1 MITRQVSLVALRIC
15 CNAFLVKTC
24 VNVAMTLRLF
34 FTVII
39 VFVTIHSAQAQSDTQ
54 KLGLIPRPQSI
65 TKISG
70 TFDVSG
76 APDIHGG
83 SFPAAAAH
91 LARQLENIAPV
102 KRVAGVPPL
111 GIRYEMGTGLAP
123 DAYGIDVNENGIT
136 LRASTESGAFY
147 GTQTLLQLLS
157 EPAIGDVPLK
167 RRSTLAGMVITDAPR
182 FPWRGFML
190 DSSRH
195 FQPKED
201 IFKWLDYMAMH
212 KLNVFHWHIVDS
224 HGWRLE
230 IKKYPRLTSQA
241 AWREQPPIG
250 RYGGFYTQSDVR
262 EVVAYAKARH
272 ITVVPEIEM
281 PGHSQAAVAAYPE
294 LLACDPNQVGE
305 TAFFYNFP
313 HTRQEFPSLKGAD
326 VMCPSKETT
335 YKFISDVLDE
345 TMKLFPGTYI
355 HVGGDE
361 VDASIWARCKDC
373 GNPERR
379 GMKDYHALQAM
390 FMQRIEKQLMAN
402 GRRLIGW
409 DEIIEGG
416 LSPTA
421 AVTSWRGIQ
430 GGIAAAKSGHFAV
443 MSPEK
448 PLYLDHGQSY
458 SSSEPPH
465 WPGRET
471 LEEVYRY
478 EPIPSALTDS
488 ESRYILGLQGNLWS
502 IFATNQPLLELQGFP
517 RICALAEV
525 GWSSREKPSFT
536 DFVTRLNVHKA
547 RLRAAG
553 IHFWDEPLAAQT
565 NKTGGTQVV
574 GKWEPDA
581 GYASGKQLRY
591 KLESPVGG
599 NLLDI
604 RFQYS
609 GGADALSIRKV
620 SLEVDG
626 KVVSSDIHDGL
637 TGSADNANKY
647 RVGVPK
653 GLKSTTAV
661 WLVADVYVVP
671 WARGGKGDSSGTV
684 TVESGAKIN
693 VVTFQPEVQPKRQ
706 VTTTA
711 VPHNRDKAIYDW
723 PTRHAQV
730 LRVKKQVNPDVIVI
744 GDSIMHYW
752 AGVPLAPIIR
762 GEDSWTKAFGQQ
774 TLNAGFGWDRTENV
788 LWRLRHGELKG
799 TAPRVVVVAIGTNNL
814 GLNTVDEVVDGIDAI
829 CQEIHHQLPKTQILI
844 LGILPRAD
852 ASRLKAQPDQVNFKV
867 QTRLHPRD
875 YIDVL
880 DAGNAFLTRSGELRK
895 ELFSDGLH
903 PNKAGYAILAD
914 VLAPHVARM
923 RRGQK

>member
-1 MITRQVSLVALRIC
+1 
-15 CNAFLVKTC
+15 
-24 VNVAMTLRLF
+24 MTYRLF
-34 FTVII
+34 LAVIAI
-39 VFVTIHSAQAQSDTQ
+39 FVTIHSAQAQSDVQ

-65 TKISG
+65 STTSEKV
-70 TFDVSG
+70 DVSG
-76 APDIHGG
+76 APDIQGG
-83 SFPAAAAH
+83 PLPAAAAY
-91 LARQLENIAPV
+91 LSRQLQNIAPA
-102 KRVAGVPPL
+102 KHVATVPPL
-111 GIRYEMGTGLAP
+111 GIRYERLSGLAP
-123 DAYGIDVNENGIT
+123 DAYRIDVNVNGIM

-147 GTQTLLQLLS
+147 GTQTLLQLLT
-157 EPAIGDVPLK
+157 EPAIGKVHLK

-272 ITVVPEIEM
+272 IEVVPEIEM
-281 PGHSQAAVAAYPE
+281 PGHSQAVVAAYPE

-313 HTRQEFPSLKGAD
+313 HTRQEFPTLKGAD

-345 TMKLFPGTYI
+345 TMKLFPGTFI

-361 VDASIWARCKDC
+361 VDDAVWAKCKDC
-373 GNPERR
+373 AHPERR
-379 GMKDYHALQAM
+379 GVKDYHALQAM
-390 FMQRIEKQLMAN
+390 FMQRIEKQLIAN
-402 GRRLIGW
+402 NRRLIGW

-421 AVTSWRGIQ
+421 AVTSWRGTI
-430 GGIAAAKSGHFAV
+430 GGVAAAKSGHYAV
-443 MSPEK
+443 MSPNK
-448 PLYLDHGQSY
+448 PLYLDHGQSF

-471 LEEVYRY
+471 LEDVYDY
-478 EPIPSALTDS
+478 EPIPAELTTEQS
-488 ESRYILGLQGNLWS
+488 QYVLGLQGNLWS
-502 IFATNQPLLELQGFP
+502 IFTTNRELYELQGFP
-517 RICALAEV
+517 RLCAIAEV
-525 GWSSREKPSFT
+525 GWSGREKPVFT
-536 DFVTRLNVHKA
+536 DFVARLNVHKA
-547 RLRAAG
+547 RLRAVG
-553 IHFWDEPLAAQT
+553 INFWDEPLSQQT
-565 NKTGGTQVV
+565 RKTGGVQVV
-574 GKWEPDA
+574 GNWTPDS
-581 GYASGKQLRY
+581 GYATGKQLRY
-591 KLESPVGG
+591 KLASHAVGS
-599 NLLDI
+599 LIDV
-604 RFQYS
+604 RFQYT

-620 SLEVDG
+620 ALEVGG
-626 KVVSSDIHDGL
+626 KVVSVDVHDGM
-637 TGSADNANKY
+637 TGSADSANKY
-647 RVGVPK
+647 RVGVPNGIK
-653 GLKSTTAV
+653 ASDDI
-661 WLVADVYVVP
+661 WLVTDVYVVP

-684 TVESGAKIN
+684 TVESGVAMN
-693 VVTFQPEVQPKRQ
+693 VLTYQPEVQPKRQ
-706 VTTTA
+706 VTTTP
-711 VPHNRDKAIYDW
+711 VPHNRDKAVYDW
-723 PTRHAQV
+723 PTRHAQL

-788 LWRLRHGELKG
+788 LWRLQHGELKG
-799 TAPRVVVVAIGTNNL
+799 TTPRVVVIAIGTNNL

-829 CQEIHHQLPKTQILI
+829 CQEVHRQLPKTQILV

-852 ASRLKAQPDQVNFKV
+852 ASRLKVSPDHVNYRL

-875 YIDVL
+875 YIDVF

-914 VLAPHVARM
+914 VLAPHVERI
-923 RRGQK
+923 RSGKK

>member
-1 MITRQVSLVALRIC
+1 
-15 CNAFLVKTC
+15 
-24 VNVAMTLRLF
+24 MTLRLF
-34 FTVII
+34 FTVIV
-39 VFVTIHSAQAQSDTQ
+39 VFVTIHSAQAQFDIQ
-54 KLGLIPRPQSI
+54 KLGLIPRPKSI
-65 TKISG
+65 TKTSG
-70 TFDVSG
+70 TFYVSG

-91 LARQLENIAPV
+91 LARQLENVASV
-102 KRVAGVPPL
+102 KRVGGVPPL
-111 GIRYEMGTGLAP
+111 GIRYEFGAGLAP
-123 DAYGIDVNENGIT
+123 DAYSIDVNASGIT
-136 LRASTESGAFY
+136 LCASTETGAFY
-147 GTQTLLQLLS
+147 ATQTLLQLLT
-157 EPAIGDVPLK
+157 EPANGKAHLK
-167 RRSTLAGMVITDAPR
+167 RRNTLPGMVITDAPR

-201 IFKWLDYMAMH
+201 IFKWIDYMAMH

-250 RYGGFYTQSDVR
+250 RYGGFYTQTDVR

-272 ITVVPEIEM
+272 VEVVPEIEM

-313 HTRQEFPSLKGAD
+313 HTRQEFPNLIGAD

-345 TMKLFPGTYI
+345 TMKLFPGTFI

-361 VDASIWARCKDC
+361 VDDSVWAKCKDC
-373 GNPERR
+373 AHPERR
-379 GMKDYHALQAM
+379 GIKDYHALQAM
-390 FMQRIEKQLMAN
+390 FMQRIEKQLIAN

-421 AVTSWRGIQ
+421 AVTSWRGID
-430 GGIAAAKSGHFAV
+430 GGIAAAKSGHYAV
-443 MSPEK
+443 MSPNK
-448 PLYLDHGQSY
+448 PLYLDHGQSF

-471 LEEVYRY
+471 LEDVYTY
-478 EPIPSALTDS
+478 EPIPAALTPA

-502 IFATNQPLLELQGFP
+502 IFTTNQQLLEIQGFP
-517 RICALAEV
+517 RLCAIAEV
-525 GWSSREKPSFT
+525 GWSERKRPTFTEFASR
-536 DFVTRLNVHKA
+536 LAIHKS

-553 IHFWDEPLAAQT
+553 INFWDEPLTAT
-565 NKTGGTQVV
+565 NAGGALII
-574 GKWEPDA
+574 GKWVPDA
-581 GYASGKQLRY
+581 GYAAGKQLRF
-591 KLESPVGG
+591 KLSNYVAGG
-599 NLLDI
+599 SIDVQ
-604 RFQYS
+604 FQYT

-620 SLEVDG
+620 ALEVAG
-626 KVVSSDIHDGL
+626 KVVSADIHDGM
-637 TGSADNANKY
+637 TGSTDNANKY

-653 GLKSTTAV
+653 GLKASDV

-684 TVESGAKIN
+684 TVESGAILKPI
-693 VVTFQPEVQPKRQ
+693 TYQPEVKPKKQ
-706 VTTTA
+706 VTTTP

-730 LRVKKQVNPDVIVI
+730 LRVKKQVNPDVVVI

-752 AGVPLAPIIR
+752 AGVPIAPIIR

-774 TLNAGFGWDRTENV
+774 TLNAGYGWDRTENV
-788 LWRLRHGELKG
+788 LWRLQHGELKG
-799 TAPRVVVVAIGTNNL
+799 INPRVVVIAIGTNNL

-829 CQEIHHQLPKTQILI
+829 CQEVHRQLPKTKILV

-852 ASRLKAQPDQVNFKV
+852 SNRLKENPDSVNFKL
-867 QTRLHPRD
+867 QMRLHPRD
-875 YIDVL
+875 YIDVF
-880 DAGNAFLTRSGELRK
+880 DAGNAFLTPSGEIRR

-903 PNKAGYAILAD
+903 PNKAGYEILANAI
-914 VLAPHVARM
+914 APHVARM
-923 RRGQK
+923 KGK

>member
-1 MITRQVSLVALRIC
+1 MSY
-15 CNAFLVKTC
+15 
-24 VNVAMTLRLF
+24 RLF
-34 FTVII
+34 LAVIAI
-39 VFVTIHSAQAQSDTQ
+39 FVTIHAAQAQSDVQ

-65 TKISG
+65 ATTSE
-70 TFDVSG
+70 TVDVSG
-76 APDIHGG
+76 APDIQGG
-83 SFPAAAAH
+83 PFPAAAAH
-91 LARQLENIAPV
+91 LAKQLQNITPA
-102 KRVAGVPPL
+102 KHVATVPPL
-111 GIRYEMGTGLAP
+111 GIRYEMGSGLAP
-123 DAYGIDVNENGIT
+123 DAYRIEININGIT

-147 GTQTLLQLLS
+147 GTQTLLQLLT
-157 EPAIGDVPLK
+157 EPGTGKVHLK

-262 EVVAYAKARH
+262 EVVAYAKSRH
-272 ITVVPEIEM
+272 IEVVPEIEM

-335 YKFISDVLDE
+335 YQFISDVLDE
-345 TMKLFPGTYI
+345 TMKLFPGTFI

-361 VDASIWARCKDC
+361 VDDAVWAKCKDC
-373 GNPERR
+373 AHPEKR
-379 GMKDYHALQAM
+379 GLKDYHALQAM
-390 FMQRIEKQLMAN
+390 FMQRIEKQLIAN
-402 GRRLIGW
+402 NRRLIGW

-430 GGIAAAKSGHFAV
+430 GGIAAAKSGHYAV
-443 MSPEK
+443 MSPNK
-448 PLYLDHGQSY
+448 PLYLDHGQSF

-471 LEEVYRY
+471 LEDVYTY
-478 EPIPSALTDS
+478 EPIPSGLTPA

-502 IFATNQPLLELQGFP
+502 IFTTNHQLHELQGFP
-517 RICALAEV
+517 RLCAIAEV
-525 GWSSREKPSFT
+525 GWSSRERSAFS
-536 DFVTRLNVHKA
+536 DFASRLTIHKA
-547 RLRAAG
+547 RLKQAG
-553 IHFWDEPLAAQT
+553 INFWDEPLSQKT
-565 NKTGGTQVV
+565 SKTGGVEVV
-574 GKWEPDA
+574 GNWTPDS

-591 KLESPVGG
+591 KLESQAAGSLIDV
-599 NLLDI
+599 
-604 RFQYS
+604 RFQYT

-620 SLEVDG
+620 ALEVGG
-626 KVVSSDIHDGL
+626 KVVSVDVHDGM
-637 TGSADNANKY
+637 TGSADSANKY

-653 GLKSTTAV
+653 GIKASDAV

-671 WARGGKGDSSGTV
+671 WARGGKGDSQGTV
-684 TVESGAKIN
+684 TVESGVAIK
-693 VVTFQPEVQPKRQ
+693 VVTFQPDAQPKRQ
-706 VTTTA
+706 VTTTPVA
-711 VPHNRDKAIYDW
+711 HNRDKSIYDW

-730 LRVKKQVNPDVIVI
+730 VRVKQQVTPDVIVI

-788 LWRLRHGELKG
+788 LWRLQHGELKG
-799 TAPRVVVVAIGTNNL
+799 TSPRVVVIAIGTNNL

-829 CQEIHHQLPKTQILI
+829 CQEVHRQLPKTQILV

-852 ASRLKAQPDQVNFKV
+852 ASRLKVSPDHVNYRL

-875 YIDVL
+875 YVDVF

-914 VLAPHVARM
+914 AIWPHVERM
-923 RRGQK
+923 RSGKK

>member
-1 MITRQVSLVALRIC
+1 
-15 CNAFLVKTC
+15 
-24 VNVAMTLRLF
+24 MTYRLF
-34 FTVII
+34 LAVIALA
-39 VFVTIHSAQAQSDTQ
+39 VTITPARAQTNVQA
-54 KLGLIPRPQSI
+54 LGLIPRPQSI
-65 TKISG
+65 STTSEKV
-70 TFDVSG
+70 DVSG
-76 APDIHGG
+76 KPDITGG
-83 SFPAAAAH
+83 PFPAAAAH
-91 LARQLENIAPV
+91 LAKQLRGVIPAKIVGN
-102 KRVAGVPPL
+102 VPPL
-111 GIRYEMGTGLAP
+111 GIRYESAPGLAP
-123 DAYGIDVNENGIT
+123 DAYRIDINANGIT
-136 LRASTESGAFY
+136 LRASMEAGAFY
-147 GTQTLLQLLS
+147 ATQTLLQLLT
-157 EPAIGDVPLK
+157 EPGMGKAPVQ
-167 RRSTLAGMVITDAPR
+167 RRGVLQGMSITDSPR

-250 RYGGFYTQSDVR
+250 RYGGFYTQADVR

-272 ITVVPEIEM
+272 IEVVPEIEM

-345 TMKLFPGTYI
+345 TMKLFPGTFI

-361 VDASIWARCKDC
+361 VDASAWAKCKDC
-373 GNPERR
+373 AHPERR
-379 GMKDYHALQAM
+379 GMKDYHALQSV
-390 FMQRIEKQLMAN
+390 FMQRIEKQLIAN

-430 GGIAAAKSGHFAV
+430 GGVAAAKSGHYAV

-471 LEEVYRY
+471 LEEIYNY
-478 EPIPSALTDS
+478 EPIPAALSTD

-502 IFATNQPLLELQGFP
+502 IFTTNQQLLEIQGFP
-517 RICALAEV
+517 RLCSVAEV
-525 GWSSREKPSFT
+525 GWSSREKPAFT
-536 DFVTRLNVHKA
+536 DFVARLNVHKA
-547 RLRAAG
+547 RLRASG
-553 IHFWDEPLAAQT
+553 INFWDEPLSQQT
-565 NKTGGTQVV
+565 RKTGGVQVV
-574 GKWEPDA
+574 GKWTPDS
-581 GYASGKQLRY
+581 GYATGKQLRY
-591 KLESPVGG
+591 KIESQAGG
-599 NLLDI
+599 SLLDV
-604 RFQYS
+604 RFQYT

-620 SLEVDG
+620 ALEVDG
-626 KVVSSDIHDGL
+626 KVLSVDVHDGMTGSSD
-637 TGSADNANKY
+637 SANKY
-647 RVGVPK
+647 RIGVPK
-653 GLKSTTAV
+653 GVKPTAAV

-671 WARGGKGDSSGTV
+671 WARGGKGDSQGTV
-684 TVESGAKIN
+684 TVESGVAMN
-693 VVTFQPEVQPKRQ
+693 VVTYQPEVQPKRQ

-711 VPHNRDKAIYDW
+711 VAHNRDKSIYDW

-730 LRVKKQVNPDVIVI
+730 VRVKQQVNPDVIVI

-788 LWRLRHGELKG
+788 LWRLQHGELKG
-799 TAPRVVVVAIGTNNL
+799 TNPRVVVVAIGTNNL

-829 CQEIHHQLPKTQILI
+829 CQEVHRQLPKTKILV

-852 ASRLKAQPDQVNFKV
+852 ASRLKVSPDQVNYRL

-875 YIDVL
+875 YVDVF
-880 DAGNAFLTRSGELRK
+880 DAGNAFLTRAGELRK

-914 VLAPHVARM
+914 VLAPHVERL
-923 RRGQK
+923 RSGKK

>member
-1 MITRQVSLVALRIC
+1 
-15 CNAFLVKTC
+15 
-24 VNVAMTLRLF
+24 MTHRLF
-34 FTVII
+34 LAAIA
-39 VFVTIHSAQAQSDTQ
+39 FVLIAQPIRAQTNIQ
-54 KLGLIPRPQSI
+54 ALGLIPRPQSI
-65 TKISG
+65 STTSEKV
-70 TFDVSG
+70 DVSG
-76 APDIHGG
+76 KADITGG
-83 SFPAAAAH
+83 PFPAAAAH
-91 LARQLENIAPV
+91 LAKQLHGVTPAKSGGN
-102 KRVAGVPPL
+102 VPPL
-111 GIRYEMGTGLAP
+111 GIRYESESGLAP
-123 DAYGIDVNENGIT
+123 DAYRIDV
-136 LRASTESGAFY
+136 RASGIVLTASKESGAFY
-147 GTQTLLQLLS
+147 ATQTLLQLLT
-157 EPAIGDVPLK
+157 EQGMGKATLQ
-167 RRSTLAGMVITDAPR
+167 RRGVLQGMSITDSPR
-182 FPWRGFML
+182 FSWRGFML

-250 RYGGFYTQSDVR
+250 RYGGFYTHADVR

-313 HTRQEFPSLKGAD
+313 HTRQEFPNQRGAD

-335 YKFISDVLDE
+335 YKFISDVLAE

-361 VDASIWARCKDC
+361 VDDAVWAKCKDC
-373 GNPERR
+373 AHPERR
-379 GMKDYHALQAM
+379 GLKDYHALQSV
-390 FMQRIEKQLMAN
+390 FMQRIEKQLIAN

-421 AVTSWRGIQ
+421 AVTSWRGTI
-430 GGIAAAKSGHFAV
+430 GGVAAAKSGHYTV
-443 MSPEK
+443 MSPNK
-448 PLYLDHGQSY
+448 PLYLDHGQSF

-471 LEEVYRY
+471 LEDVYTY
-478 EPIPSALTDS
+478 EPIPAELTTEQS
-488 ESRYILGLQGNLWS
+488 QYVLGLQGNLWS
-502 IFATNQPLLELQGFP
+502 IFTTNQQLLEIQGFP
-517 RICALAEV
+517 RLCAIAEV
-525 GWSSREKPSFT
+525 GWSGRERPAFSDFASRLT
-536 DFVTRLNVHKA
+536 IHKA
-547 RLRAAG
+547 RLKQAG
-553 IHFWDEPLAAQT
+553 INFWDEPISQQT
-565 NKTGGTQVV
+565 RKTGGVQVV
-574 GKWEPDA
+574 GNWTPDS
-581 GYASGKQLRY
+581 GYATGKQLRY
-591 KLESPVGG
+591 KLESQAGG
-599 NLLDI
+599 SLLDI
-604 RFQYS
+604 RFQYT

-620 SLEVDG
+620 ALEVAG
-626 KVVSSDIHDGL
+626 KVVSVDFHDGM

-653 GLKSTTAV
+653 GIRPTDAV
-661 WLVADVYVVP
+661 WLLADVYVVP
-671 WARGGKGDSSGTV
+671 WARGGKGDSQGTV
-684 TVESGAKIN
+684 TVESGVAMN
-693 VVTFQPEVQPKRQ
+693 VVTYQPEVQPKKQ
-706 VTTTA
+706 VTTTLVA
-711 VPHNRDKAIYDW
+711 HNRDKAIYDW

-730 LRVKKQVNPDVIVI
+730 LRVKQQVNPDVIVI

-762 GEDSWTKAFGQQ
+762 GEDSWIKAFGQQ

-788 LWRLRHGELKG
+788 LWRLQHGELKG
-799 TAPRVVVVAIGTNNL
+799 TNPRVVVVAIGTNNL

-829 CQEIHHQLPKTQILI
+829 CQEVHRQLPKTKILV

-852 ASRLKAQPDQVNFKV
+852 ASRLKAQPDQVNFKM
-867 QTRLHPRD
+867 QTRLHPRE
-875 YIDVL
+875 YIDVF
-880 DAGNAFLTRSGELRK
+880 DAGNAFLTRAGELRK

-914 VLAPHVARM
+914 VIAPHVERLLG
-923 RRGQK
+923 RKK

>member
-1 MITRQVSLVALRIC
+1 
-15 CNAFLVKTC
+15 
-24 VNVAMTLRLF
+24 MTYRLF
-34 FTVII
+34 LAVIALA
-39 VFVTIHSAQAQSDTQ
+39 VTITPARAQTNVQA
-54 KLGLIPRPQSI
+54 LGLIPRPQSI
-65 TKISG
+65 STTSEKV
-70 TFDVSG
+70 DVSG
-76 APDIHGG
+76 KPDITGG
-83 SFPAAAAH
+83 PFPAAAGH
-91 LARQLENIAPV
+91 LSKQLHGVTPAKNV
-102 KRVAGVPPL
+102 GNVPPL
-111 GIRYEMGTGLAP
+111 GIRYESASGLAP
-123 DAYGIDVNENGIT
+123 DAYRIDVNVNGIT

-147 GTQTLLQLLS
+147 GTQTLLQLLT
-157 EPAIGDVPLK
+157 EPGMGKAPLQ
-167 RRSTLAGMVITDAPR
+167 RRGVLQGMSITDSPR

-272 ITVVPEIEM
+272 IEVVPEIEM
-281 PGHSQAAVAAYPE
+281 PGHSQAAVSAYPE

-313 HTRQEFPSLKGAD
+313 HTRQEFPNQRGAD

-335 YKFISDVLDE
+335 YQFISDVLEE

-361 VDASIWARCKDC
+361 VDDAVWAKCKDC
-373 GNPERR
+373 AHPERR
-379 GMKDYHALQAM
+379 GLKDYHALQSV
-390 FMQRIEKQLMAN
+390 FMQRIEKQLIAN
-402 GRRLIGW
+402 NRRLIGW

-421 AVTSWRGIQ
+421 AVTSWRGTI
-430 GGIAAAKSGHFAV
+430 GGVAAAKSGHYAV
-443 MSPEK
+443 MSPNK

-471 LEEVYRY
+471 LEDVYTY
-478 EPIPSALTDS
+478 EPIPAELTPEQS
-488 ESRYILGLQGNLWS
+488 QYVLGLQGNLWS
-502 IFATNQPLLELQGFP
+502 IFTTNRELHELQGFP
-517 RICALAEV
+517 RLCAIAEV
-525 GWSSREKPSFT
+525 GWSSRERPAFS
-536 DFVTRLNVHKA
+536 DFASRLSIHKA
-547 RLRAAG
+547 RLKQAG
-553 IHFWDEPLAAQT
+553 INFWDEPLSQQT
-565 NKTGGTQVV
+565 RKTGGVQVV
-574 GKWEPDA
+574 GNWTPDN
-581 GYASGKQLRY
+581 GYATGKQLRY
-591 KLESPVGG
+591 KLESQAGG
-599 NLLDI
+599 SLIDV
-604 RFQYS
+604 RFQYK

-620 SLEVDG
+620 ALEVDG
-626 KVVSSDIHDGL
+626 KVVSVDVHDGM
-637 TGSADNANKY
+637 TGSADSANKY

-653 GLKSTTAV
+653 GVKSTAAV

-671 WARGGKGDSSGTV
+671 WARGGKGDSQGTV
-684 TVESGAKIN
+684 TVESGVATK
-693 VVTFQPEVQPKRQ
+693 VVTYQPEVQPKRQ

-711 VPHNRDKAIYDW
+711 VAHNRDKSIYDW

-730 LRVKKQVNPDVIVI
+730 VRVKQQVTPDVIVI

-752 AGVPLAPIIR
+752 VGVPLAPIIR

-788 LWRLRHGELKG
+788 LWRLQHGELKG
-799 TAPRVVVVAIGTNNL
+799 TTPRVVVVAIGTNNL
-814 GLNTVDEVVDGIDAI
+814 GLNAVDEVVDGIDAI
-829 CQEIHHQLPKTQILI
+829 CQEVHRQLPKTRILV

-852 ASRLKAQPDQVNFKV
+852 ASRLKVSPDQVNYRL

-875 YIDVL
+875 YVDVF
-880 DAGNAFLTRSGELRK
+880 DAGNAFLTRTGDLRK

-914 VLAPHVARM
+914 AIAPHVERL
-923 RRGQK
+923 RSGKK

>member
-1 MITRQVSLVALRIC
+1 MTHQLLFAAI
-15 CNAFLVKTC
+15 AFVLC
-24 VNVAMTLRLF
+24 A
-34 FTVII
+34 
-39 VFVTIHSAQAQSDTQ
+39 HSARAQATVQQ
-54 KLGLIPRPQSI
+54 LGLIPRPQ
-65 TKISG
+65 TIS
-70 TFDVSG
+70 TTSEKVDVSG
-76 APDIHGG
+76 KPDILGG
-83 SFPAAAAH
+83 PFSAAAAQ
-91 LARQLENIAPV
+91 LAKQLHGVTPGKNGGI
-102 KRVAGVPPL
+102 VPPL
-111 GIRYEMGTGLAP
+111 GIRYEVTSRLAP
-123 DAYGIDVNENGIT
+123 DAYRIDVRANGIVVQ
-136 LRASTESGAFY
+136 ASAESGAFY
-147 GTQTLLQLLS
+147 ATQTLLQLLT
-157 EPAIGDVPLK
+157 EPGTGKAPLQ
-167 RRSTLAGMVITDAPR
+167 RRGVLSGMTITDSPR

-201 IFKWLDYMAMH
+201 IYKWLDYMAMH

-250 RYGGFYTQSDVR
+250 RYGGFYTQADVR

-294 LLACDPNQVGE
+294 LLACDPAQVGE

-335 YKFISDVLDE
+335 YKFISDVLEE

-361 VDASIWARCKDC
+361 VDSAVWAKCKDC
-373 GNPERR
+373 AHPERR
-379 GMKDYHALQAM
+379 GIKDYHALQAM
-390 FMQRIEKQLMAN
+390 FMQRIEKQLIAN

-471 LEEVYRY
+471 LEEIYNY
-478 EPIPSALTDS
+478 ETIPTSLTS
-488 ESRYILGLQGNLWS
+488 EESRYILGLQGNLWS
-502 IFATNQPLLELQGFP
+502 IFTTSQQLLELQGFP
-517 RICALAEV
+517 RLCAVAEV
-525 GWSSREKPSFT
+525 GWSSKDKPAFT
-536 DFVTRLNVHKA
+536 DFISRLSMHKA
-547 RLRAAG
+547 RLRQAG
-553 IHFWDEPLAAQT
+553 INFWDEPLTAQAG
-565 NKTGGTQVV
+565 KATGARVV
-574 GKWEPDA
+574 GRWSPDS

-591 KLESPVGG
+591 RLDPPVTSGFI
-599 NLLDI
+599 DV
-604 RFQYS
+604 RFQYT

-620 SLEVDG
+620 SLEVGG
-626 KVVSSDIHDGL
+626 KIVSSDIHDGM

-653 GLKSTTAV
+653 GIRPTDAV

-671 WARGGKGDSSGTV
+671 WARGGKGDSQGTV
-684 TVESGAKIN
+684 TVESGAAMK
-693 VVTFQPEVQPKRQ
+693 VVTYQPEVQLKRQ

-711 VPHNRDKAIYDW
+711 VAHNRDKAIYDW

-730 LRVKKQVNPDVIVI
+730 MRVKQQVTPDVIVI

-762 GEDSWTKAFGQQ
+762 GEDSWTRAFGQQ

-788 LWRLRHGELKG
+788 LWRLQHGELKG
-799 TAPRVVVVAIGTNNL
+799 TNPRVVVVAIGTNNL
-814 GLNTVDEVVDGIDAI
+814 GLNNVDEVVDGIDAI
-829 CQEIHHQLPKTQILI
+829 CQEVHRQLPKTKILV

-852 ASRLKAQPDQVNFKV
+852 TSRLKVSPDQVNYRL
-867 QTRLHPRD
+867 QTRLHPRA
-875 YIDVL
+875 YIDVF
-880 DAGNAFLTRSGELRK
+880 DAGNAFLTRAGELRK

-914 VLAPHVARM
+914 AIGPHVERL
-923 RRGQK
+923 RSGTN

>member
-1 MITRQVSLVALRIC
+1 
-15 CNAFLVKTC
+15 
-24 VNVAMTLRLF
+24 MTNRLL
-34 FTVII
+34 FTVIA
-39 VFVTIHSAQAQSDTQ
+39 FVLCAHSARAQENVQ
-54 KLGLIPRPQSI
+54 QLGLIPRPQ
-65 TKISG
+65 TIS
-70 TFDVSG
+70 TTSEKVDVSG
-76 APDIHGG
+76 KPDISVGP
-83 SFPAAAAH
+83 FPAAAAYF
-91 LARQLENIAPV
+91 AKQLQGVSPAKSDEN
-102 KRVAGVPPL
+102 VPPL
-111 GIRYEMGTGLAP
+111 GIRFVSTRGTGT
-123 DAYGIDVNENGIT
+123 DAYRIDVSASGIVVK
-136 LRASTESGAFY
+136 ASAESGAFY
-147 GTQTLLQLLS
+147 ATQTLLQLLT
-157 EPAIGDVPLK
+157 EPGTGKAPLQ
-167 RRSTLAGMVITDAPR
+167 RRRVLSGLTITDNPR
-182 FPWRGFML
+182 FSWRGFML

-201 IFKWLDYMAMH
+201 IYKWLDYMAMH

-250 RYGGFYTQSDVR
+250 RYGGFYTQADVR

-294 LLACDPNQVGE
+294 LLACDPAQLGE

-313 HTRQEFPSLKGAD
+313 HTRQEFPNQRGAD

-345 TMKLFPGTYI
+345 TMKLFPGTFI

-361 VDASIWARCKDC
+361 VDDAVWAKCKDC
-373 GNPERR
+373 AHPERR
-379 GMKDYHALQAM
+379 GLKDYHALQAM
-390 FMQRIEKQLMAN
+390 FMQRIEKQLIAN

-443 MSPEK
+443 MSPNK
-448 PLYLDHGQSY
+448 PMYLDHGQSY

-471 LEEVYRY
+471 LEDVYTY
-478 EPIPSALTDS
+478 EPIPSALN
-488 ESRYILGLQGNLWS
+488 EAEGRLILGLQGNLWS
-502 IFATNQPLLELQGFP
+502 IFTTNQQLLEIQGFP
-517 RICALAEV
+517 RLCAIAEV
-525 GWSSREKPSFT
+525 GWSPKDKPAFT
-536 DFVTRLNVHKA
+536 DFISRLSMHKA
-547 RLRAAG
+547 RLRQAG
-553 IHFWDEPLAAQT
+553 INFWDEPLTAQGG
-565 NKTGGTQVV
+565 KTAGARVV
-574 GKWEPDA
+574 GRWSPDS

-591 KLESPVGG
+591 R
-599 NLLDI
+599 LDPPASSGVI
-604 RFQYS
+604 DVRFQYT
-609 GGADALSIRKV
+609 GGVDALSIRKV
-620 SLEVDG
+620 SLEVGG
-626 KVVSSDIHDGL
+626 KIVSSDIHDGM

-647 RVGVPK
+647 RVGVPN
-653 GLKSTTAV
+653 GNRTTDAV

-671 WARGGKGDSSGTV
+671 WARGGKGDSAGTV
-684 TVESGAKIN
+684 TVESGVAMK
-693 VVTFQPEVQPKRQ
+693 VVTYQPEVKPNQQ
-706 VTTTA
+706 VTTTPVA
-711 VPHNRDKAIYDW
+711 HNRDKAIYDW

-730 LRVKKQVNPDVIVI
+730 IRVKQQVNPDVVVV

-788 LWRLRHGELKG
+788 LWRLQHGELKG
-799 TAPRVVVVAIGTNNL
+799 TNPRVVVVAIGTNNL
-814 GLNTVDEVVDGIDAI
+814 GLNTVDEIVDGIDAI
-829 CQEIHHQLPKTQILI
+829 CQEVHRQLPQTKILV

-852 ASRLKAQPDQVNFKV
+852 ASRLKVSPDQVNYHL

-875 YIDVL
+875 YVDVF
-880 DAGNAFLTRSGELRK
+880 DAGNAFLTRTGELRK

-903 PNKAGYAILAD
+903 PNKTGYTILAD
-914 VLAPHVARM
+914 AIAPHVERLRSG
-923 RRGQK
+923 RR

>member
-1 MITRQVSLVALRIC
+1 MNVRLFCVAVVSLLAI
-15 CNAFLVKTC
+15 
-24 VNVAMTLRLF
+24 
-34 FTVII
+34 
-39 VFVTIHSAQAQSDTQ
+39 SASQAQTTVQ
-54 KLGLIPRPQSI
+54 NFGLIPRPQSI
-65 TKISG
+65 SLRSG
-70 TFDVSG
+70 ILDVCG
-76 APDIHGG
+76 APDIDGG
-83 SFPAAAAH
+83 LFPDAAAL
-91 LARQLENIAPV
+91 LARGLQKVTTPL
-102 KRVAGVPPL
+102 AGTKVPLL
-111 GIRYEMGTGLAP
+111 GIRYERKAGLAP
-123 DAYGIDVNENGIT
+123 DAYCIDVNENGIT
-136 LRASTESGAFY
+136 LRASTETGAFY
-147 GTQTLLQLLS
+147 ATQTLLQLLT
-157 EPAIGDVPLK
+157 EPANGKANLK
-167 RRSTLAGMVITDAPR
+167 RRTMLQYLSITDAPR
-182 FPWRGFML
+182 FSWRGFML

-250 RYGGFYTQSDVR
+250 RYGGFYTQNDVR

-294 LLACDPNQVGE
+294 LLACDPNQAGE

-345 TMKLFPGTYI
+345 TMKLFPGSFI

-361 VDASIWARCKDC
+361 VDDSVWAKCKDC
-373 GNPERR
+373 AHPERR
-379 GMKDYHALQAM
+379 GIKDYHALQAM
-390 FMQRIEKQLMAN
+390 FMQRIEKQLIAN

-421 AVTSWRGIQ
+421 AVTSWRGID
-430 GGIAAAKSGHFAV
+430 GGVAAAKSGHYAV
-443 MSPEK
+443 MSPNK

-471 LEEVYRY
+471 LEDVYTY
-478 EPIPSALTDS
+478 EPIPAGLTPA

-502 IFATNQPLLELQGFP
+502 IFTTNQQLLEIQGFP
-517 RICALAEV
+517 RLCAIAEV
-525 GWSSREKPSFT
+525 GWSERKRPTFAEFASR
-536 DFVTRLNVHKA
+536 LAIHKS

-553 IHFWDEPLAAQT
+553 INFWDEPLTVTKAGGAQII
-565 NKTGGTQVV
+565 
-574 GKWEPDA
+574 GKWVPDA
-581 GYASGKQLRY
+581 GYSAGKQLRF
-591 KLESPVGG
+591 KLSNYVAGG
-599 NLLDI
+599 SIDVQ
-604 RFQYS
+604 FQYT

-620 SLEVDG
+620 SLEVAG
-626 KVVSSDIHDGL
+626 KVVSADIHDGM

-653 GLKSTTAV
+653 GLKASDV

-684 TVESGAKIN
+684 SVESGAILKPI
-693 VVTFQPEVQPKRQ
+693 TYQPEVKPKKQ
-706 VTTTA
+706 VTTTP

-762 GEDSWTKAFGQQ
+762 GEDSWTRAFGQQ

-788 LWRLRHGELKG
+788 LWRLQHGEIKG

-829 CQEIHHQLPKTQILI
+829 CQEIHRQLPKTQILV

-852 ASRLKAQPDQVNFKV
+852 SNRLKAQPDQVNFKV

-875 YIDVL
+875 YIDVF

-914 VLAPHVARM
+914 VLAPHVERM

>member
-1 MITRQVSLVALRIC
+1 MTYRLILVAIAL
-15 CNAFLVKTC
+15 
-24 VNVAMTLRLF
+24 TLCKCPA
-34 FTVII
+34 
-39 VFVTIHSAQAQSDTQ
+39 HAQADVQT
-54 KLGLIPRPQSI
+54 LGLIPRPQSI
-65 TKISG
+65 SLTSEKV
-70 TFDVSG
+70 DVSG
-76 APDIHGG
+76 KPDISGG
-83 SFPAAAAH
+83 PFPAAAAH
-91 LARQLENIAPV
+91 LAKQLQGVSPAKSDEN
-102 KRVAGVPPL
+102 VPPL
-111 GIRYEMGTGLAP
+111 GIRFVSTRGTGT
-123 DAYGIDVNENGIT
+123 DAYRIDVNASGIIVK
-136 LRASTESGAFY
+136 ASAESGAFY
-147 GTQTLLQLLS
+147 ATQTLLQLLT
-157 EPAIGDVPLK
+157 EPGTGKSPLQ
-167 RRSTLAGMVITDAPR
+167 RRRVLSGLTITDSPR
-182 FPWRGFML
+182 FSWRGFML

-201 IFKWLDYMAMH
+201 ILKWLDYMAMH

-250 RYGGFYTQSDVR
+250 RYGGFYTQADVR

-294 LLACDPNQVGE
+294 LLACDSAQLGE

-313 HTRQEFPSLKGAD
+313 HTRQEFPNQRGAD

-345 TMKLFPGTYI
+345 TMKLFPGTFI

-361 VDASIWARCKDC
+361 VDDAVWAKCKDC
-373 GNPERR
+373 AHPERR
-379 GMKDYHALQAM
+379 GLKDYHALQAM
-390 FMQRIEKQLMAN
+390 FMQRIEKQLIAN

-443 MSPEK
+443 MSPNK
-448 PLYLDHGQSY
+448 PMYLDHGQSY

-471 LEEVYRY
+471 LEDVYTY
-478 EPIPSALTDS
+478 EPIPSALN
-488 ESRYILGLQGNLWS
+488 EAEGRLILGLQGNLWS
-502 IFATNQPLLELQGFP
+502 IFTTNQQLLEIQGFP
-517 RICALAEV
+517 RLCAIAEV
-525 GWSSREKPSFT
+525 GWSPKDKPAFT
-536 DFVTRLNVHKA
+536 DFISRLSMHKS
-547 RLRAAG
+547 RLRQAG
-553 IHFWDEPLAAQT
+553 INFWDEPLTVQAGKAA
-565 NKTGGTQVV
+565 GARVIGR
-574 GKWEPDA
+574 WSPDS
-581 GYASGKQLRY
+581 GYASGKQLRFR
-591 KLESPVGG
+591 
-599 NLLDI
+599 LDPPASSGLI
-604 RFQYS
+604 DVRFQYN

-620 SLEVDG
+620 SLEVGG
-626 KVVSSDIHDGL
+626 KVVSSDIHDGM

-653 GLKSTTAV
+653 GIRPTDAV

-671 WARGGKGDSSGTV
+671 WARGGKGDSAGTV
-684 TVESGAKIN
+684 TVESGVAMK
-693 VVTFQPEVQPKRQ
+693 VVTYQPEVLPRKL
-706 VTTTA
+706 VTTTPA
-711 VPHNRDKAIYDW
+711 AHNRDKAIYDW
-723 PTRHAQV
+723 STRHAQV
-730 LRVKKQVNPDVIVI
+730 MRVKKQVNPDVIVI

-762 GEDSWTKAFGQQ
+762 GEDSWTKAFGLQ

-788 LWRLRHGELKG
+788 LWRLQHGELNG
-799 TAPRVVVVAIGTNNL
+799 TNPRVVVVAIGTNNL

-829 CQEIHHQLPKTQILI
+829 CQEVHRQLPQAKILV

-852 ASRLKAQPDQVNFKV
+852 ASRLKVSPDQVNYHL

-875 YIDVL
+875 YVDVF
-880 DAGNAFLTRSGELRK
+880 DAGNAFLTRTGDLRK

-914 VLAPHVARM
+914 AIAPHVTRL
-923 RRGQK
+923 RGGKK